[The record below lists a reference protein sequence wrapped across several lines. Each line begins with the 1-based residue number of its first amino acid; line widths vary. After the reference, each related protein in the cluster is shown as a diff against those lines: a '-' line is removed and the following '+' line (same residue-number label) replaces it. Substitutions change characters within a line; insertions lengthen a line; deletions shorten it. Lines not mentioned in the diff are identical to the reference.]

1 MKEFNI
7 TGTCIPNEHY
17 MVDTTLKLNEIM
29 KFIEKRKYFT
39 INRPRQY
46 GKTTTMYLLEEKLK
60 KNKEYLLISISF
72 EGLGEVSFESE
83 KNLSKVLIKQ
93 INKELEL
100 KKEKKLIKFI
110 NENNNVTN
118 LEELDEFITNFILET
133 NRKVVLMIDEVD
145 KSSNNQLF
153 LNFIGILRDKYLRR
167 NMGKDYTFHTVILA
181 GVHNVKNLKLKLRP
195 DEIRT
200 LNSPWNIAVEF
211 DIDMSF
217 NSEEIATML
226 IDYEADVKTGMDI
239 KNISEKIYM
248 YTNGY
253 PFLVSKLCKVIDE
266 KLERDFTEKGI
277 EEAIKITLENQNT
290 LFDDIIKNIE
300 NNREFYDFI
309 EKVTLGNDKVDYVHT
324 NRMISMGKMYG
335 IIRKKNKKVEIDNKI
350 FEILIYNHMI
360 ANREIK
366 KGVVLTYEFRTKFID
381 DNGNLDMELVLSKF
395 QELMKS
401 EYRKIDEK
409 FVEREGRLLFLAFL
423 KPIINGVGFYF
434 VESETRESNRMDIVV
449 TYNKKKY
456 VIELK
461 IWRGGQYEQEGREQ
475 LCGYLE
481 AQNLDKGYMVFYNF
495 NKGKEYI
502 KDKLNV
508 NGKEI
513 FEIIV

>member
-7 TGTCIPNEHY
+7 TGTCIPEEHY
-17 MVDTTLKLNEIM
+17 MVDTTSKLNEII
-29 KFIEKRKYFT
+29 KLIEKRKYFT

-60 KNKEYLLISISF
+60 NNKEYLLISISF
-72 EGLGEVSFESE
+72 EGIGEVPFENE
-83 KNLSKVLIKQ
+83 KNLSKVFIKLLR
-93 INKELEL
+93 KELKL
-100 KKEKKLIKFI
+100 KKETKLIKFI
-110 NENNNVTN
+110 DENNRVTN
-118 LEELDEFITNFILET
+118 FEELDEFITEFILEA
-133 NRKVVLMIDEVD
+133 NKKVILMIDEVD

-153 LNFIGILRDKYLRR
+153 LNFIGMFRDKYLRR
-167 NMGKDYTFHTVILA
+167 NMGKDYTFNTVILA
-181 GVHNVKNLKLKLRP
+181 GVHDVKNLKLKLRP
-195 DEIRT
+195 DENRT
-200 LNSPWNIAVEF
+200 LNSPWNIAVDF

-217 NSEEIATML
+217 SPEEISTML
-226 IDYEADVKTGMDI
+226 IDYEKNAKTGMDI

-266 KLERDFTEKGI
+266 KLDRDFTEKGL
-277 EEAIKITLENQNT
+277 EEAIKIILETPNT

-300 NNREFYDFI
+300 NNREFYKFI
-309 EKVTLGNDKVDYVHT
+309 EKVILGNEKVDYVHT
-324 NRMISMGKMYG
+324 DIMASLGKMYG
-335 IIRKKNKKVEIDNKI
+335 IIRGKNKKVEIDNKI
-350 FEILIYNHMI
+350 FEILLYNHMI
-360 ANREIK
+360 AKRERE

-395 QELMKS
+395 QELMKA

-409 FVEREGRLLFLAFL
+409 FIEREGRLLFLAFL
-423 KPIINGVGFYF
+423 KPIINGTGFYF

-449 TYNKKKY
+449 TYNMKKY

-495 NKGKEYI
+495 NKGKKYI
-502 KDKLNV
+502 KDRV
-508 NGKEI
+508 IVEGKEI
-513 FEIIV
+513 FEIVV

>member
-7 TGTCIPNEHY
+7 TGTCIPEEHY
-17 MVDTTLKLNEIM
+17 MVDTSLKLNEMM
-29 KFIEKRKYFT
+29 KFVEKRKYFT

-46 GKTTTMYLLEEKLK
+46 GKTTMMYLLEKKLK
-60 KNKEYLLISISF
+60 NNKDYFLIRMSFEGMGNESFENEEIFSKTFIEMMADKIENKNKEICQYLY
-72 EGLGEVSFESE
+72 
-83 KNLSKVLIKQ
+83 
-93 INKELEL
+93 LEL
-100 KKEKKLIKFI
+100 KNIGKLKDLSKLITKLIKKI
-110 NENNNVTN
+110 
-118 LEELDEFITNFILET
+118 DK
-133 NRKVVLMIDEVD
+133 KVVLIIDEVD

-153 LNFIGILRDKYLRR
+153 LTFIGMLRDKYLSR
-167 NMGKDYTFHTVILA
+167 NEGLDNTFHTVILA
-181 GVHNVKNLKLKLRP
+181 GVHDVKNLKLKLRP
-195 DEIRT
+195 DENRT
-200 LNSPWNIAVEF
+200 LNSPWNIAVDF

-217 NSEEIATML
+217 NPREIATML
-226 IDYEADVKTGMDI
+226 IDYEADAKTGMNI
-239 KNISEKIYM
+239 KEMSEKIYM

-266 KLERDFTEKGI
+266 KLNRDFTKKGI
-277 EEAIKITLENQNT
+277 EEAIKITLENPNT

-309 EKVTLGNDKVDYVHT
+309 EKVILGNDKVDYVHT
-324 NRMISMGKMYG
+324 NKMVSIGKMYG
-335 IIRKKNKKVEIDNKI
+335 IIKEKNKKVEIDNKI

-366 KGVVLTYEFRTKFID
+366 KGVVLTYEFRTKFIED
-381 DNGNLDMELVLSKF
+381 DGNLDMELVLTKF
-395 QELMKS
+395 QELMKA

-423 KPIINGVGFYF
+423 KPIINGTGFYF

-449 TYNKKKY
+449 TYNMKKF

-475 LCGYLE
+475 LCKYLE

-495 NKGKEYI
+495 NKGKEYV
-502 KDKLNV
+502 KDSIMV
-508 NGKEI
+508 EGKEI

>member
-1 MKEFNI
+1 MKKFNI
-7 TGTCIPNEHY
+7 TGTCIPERHY
-17 MVDTTLKLNEIM
+17 MVNITSKIDRIIKDLISEGD
-29 KFIEKRKYFT
+29 YFT

-46 GKTTTMYLLEEKLK
+46 GKTTTMYLLDKKLQ
-60 KNKEYLLISISF
+60 KNKEYLLIKVSF
-72 EGLGEVSFESE
+72 EGIGEEFVSEDRFVESFVGLIIKRLKFSNNKKILNYV
-83 KNLSKVLIKQ
+83 KNYPKLYKIKQ
-93 INKELEL
+93 
-100 KKEKKLIKFI
+100 
-110 NENNNVTN
+110 
-118 LEELDEFITNFILET
+118 LDEFITDFVLET
-133 NRKVVLMIDEVD
+133 NKKVVLMIDEVD

-153 LNFIGILRDKYLRR
+153 LHFIGMLRDKYLSR
-167 NMGKDYTFHTVILA
+167 NEGEDYTFHTVILA
-181 GVHNVKNLKLKLRP
+181 GVHDVKNLRLKLRP
-195 DEIRT
+195 DENRT
-200 LNSPWNIAVEF
+200 LNSPWNIAVDF

-217 NSEEIATML
+217 NSEEISTML
-226 IDYEADVKTGMDI
+226 IEYEADAKTGMDI

-266 KLERDFTEKGI
+266 KLDRDFSEKGL
-277 EEAIKITLENQNT
+277 EESIKITLGTPNT

-300 NNREFYDFI
+300 NNREFYNFI
-309 EKVTLGNDKVDYVHT
+309 EKVILGNDKVDYVHT
-324 NRMISMGKMYG
+324 NKMVSIGKIYG
-335 IIRKKNKKVEIDNKI
+335 IIREKNKKVEIDNKI

-381 DNGNLDMELVLSKF
+381 DDGNLDMELVLDKF
-395 QELMKS
+395 QELMKA

-423 KPIINGVGFYF
+423 KPIINGTGFYF

-449 TYNKKKY
+449 TYNMKKF

-475 LCGYLE
+475 LCKYLE
-481 AQNLDKGYMVFYNF
+481 AQNLDKGYMIFYNF

-502 KDKLNV
+502 KDRVMV
-508 NGKEI
+508 NGKEV
-513 FEIIV
+513 FEIVV

>member
-1 MKEFNI
+1 
-7 TGTCIPNEHY
+7 
-17 MVDTTLKLNEIM
+17 
-29 KFIEKRKYFT
+29 
-39 INRPRQY
+39 
-46 GKTTTMYLLEEKLK
+46 
-60 KNKEYLLISISF
+60 
-72 EGLGEVSFESE
+72 
-83 KNLSKVLIKQ
+83 
-93 INKELEL
+93 
-100 KKEKKLIKFI
+100 
-110 NENNNVTN
+110 
-118 LEELDEFITNFILET
+118 LDN
-133 NRKVVLMIDEVD
+133 
-145 KSSNNQLF
+145 
-153 LNFIGILRDKYLRR
+153 
-167 NMGKDYTFHTVILA
+167 TFHTVILA
-181 GVHNVKNLKLKLRP
+181 GVHDVKNLKLKLRP
-195 DEIRT
+195 DENRT

-217 NSEEIATML
+217 NPREIGTML
-226 IDYEADVKTGMDI
+226 IDYEADAKTGMNI
-239 KNISEKIYM
+239 KEMSEKIYM

-266 KLERDFTEKGI
+266 KLNRDFTGKGI
-277 EEAIKITLENQNT
+277 EEAIKITLGNSNT

-324 NRMISMGKMYG
+324 NKMVSIGKMYG
-335 IIRKKNKKVEIDNKI
+335 IIREKNKKVEIDNKI

-395 QELMKS
+395 QELMKA

-409 FVEREGRLLFLAFL
+409 FVEREGRLIFLAFL
-423 KPIINGVGFYF
+423 KPIINGTGFYF

-449 TYNKKKY
+449 TYNMKKY

-495 NKGKEYI
+495 NKGKEYV
-502 KDKLNV
+502 KDSIMV
-508 NGKEI
+508 EGKEI